1 MSTGDAAEQ
10 AARGERGADVGRSAE
25 AEQILHEERS
35 ADAGLEEI
43 IAHRSLIGLI
53 WAQDRHGVIGAQG
66 GMPWHV
72 PEDLAH
78 FKAVTMGAPVI
89 MGRRTWDSLN
99 PRFRPLPGR
108 RNIVVTRQ
116 DSWGE
121 AAAASDERARHGLKR
136 GDLQV
141 VHALSEAVT
150 LATQD
155 AAAEGAGHSAPV
167 SQPTADGTMLHDAA
181 ALGAGAHGP
190 AGSGTTAQGAGAH
203 VEIDAWII
211 GGAQLFAEAL
221 NSGLADVVERTMLD
235 VDVAGDEGV
244 VGDTFAPELGAD
256 WRAVAAYEADW
267 ATSRSGMRYRFE
279 RLVRA

>member
-1 MSTGDAAEQ
+1 ME
-10 AARGERGADVGRSAE
+10 
-25 AEQILHEERS
+25 
-35 ADAGLEEI
+35 
-43 IAHRSLIGLI
+43 HRPLIGLI

-121 AAAASDERARHGLKR
+121 AAAASDERARRGLER

-155 AAAEGAGHSAPV
+155 AAAEGAGHPAPV
-167 SQPTADGTMLHDAA
+167 SQPTAGGTMSHDAA
-181 ALGAGAHGP
+181 ARAGAQGAGAHGAGAQSP
-190 AGSGTTAQGAGAH
+190 AGSGTAAHGAGAH

-279 RLVRA
+279 RLVRV

>member
-1 MSTGDAAEQ
+1 MSAPDADDQTVRDEL
-10 AARGERGADVGRSAE
+10 GADA
-25 AEQILHEERS
+25 H
-35 ADAGLEEI
+35 LEEI
-43 IAHRSLIGLI
+43 VEQRPLIGLI
-53 WAQDRHGVIGAQG
+53 WAQDRHGVIGAEG

-89 MGRRTWDSLN
+89 MGRRTWDSLD

-116 DSWGE
+116 QSWGE
-121 AAAASDERARHGLKR
+121 AAAARDERARRGLER

-141 VHALSEAVT
+141 VHALSEAVA

-155 AAAEGAGHSAPV
+155 AAAGGAGHPAPV
-167 SQPTADGTMLHDAA
+167 SPSAVGGTAAY
-181 ALGAGAHGP
+181 GAV
-190 AGSGTTAQGAGAH
+190 TH

-221 NSGLADVVERTMLD
+221 DLGLADVVERTMLD
-235 VDVAGDEGV
+235 VDVAADEGI
-244 VGDTFAPELGAD
+244 VGDAFAPELGGD
-256 WRAVAAYEADW
+256 WQAVAADETAW